1 MKLSVLVVDDEPVAR
16 RRLKRLLLKSPDV
29 MVVGECEDGPSAIA
43 AIQRQHLDIVFLDV
57 QMPNLNGFEVVRAVG
72 TERIRALIFVT
83 AFDQFALQ
91 AFEAQAIDYLL
102 KPFGEDRVRRALARA
117 RAFLNGNEREAFQER
132 LSALLTAT
140 AAPQAYCLLVKQADR
155 LVPLKPREIDWVEA
169 EGDYVRIHAGPEGY
183 FVRSTMAQLEKRL
196 AGEGFVRIH
205 RSRLV
210 NFERIKELRPVCQG
224 ESVVVLK
231 TGTRLN
237 ASQAGLKNLQERFG
251 YVV

>member
-102 KPFGEDRVRRALARA
+102 KPFGEERVRRALARA
-117 RAFLNGNEREAFQER
+117 RAFLNGSEHEAFQGR
-132 LSALLTAT
+132 LNALLTAT
-140 AAPQAYCLLVKQADR
+140 AAPHVHCLLVRQGDR
-155 LVPLKPREIDWVEA
+155 QVPLKPREIDWVEA
-169 EGDYVRIHAGPEGY
+169 EGDYVRIHAGTEGY
-183 FVRSTMAQLEKRL
+183 FVRSTMAQMEKRL
-196 AGEGFVRIH
+196 ATEGFVRIH

-210 NFERIKELRPVCQG
+210 NFDRIKELRPLSQG

-231 TGTRLN
+231 TGSRLA

-251 YVV
+251 YLV